1 MEDLYYQLCRKSI
14 LKNICSVCNRSVSK
28 DCIVSNISS
37 DICIVSNASIVGNV
51 SMLMCH

>member
-1 MEDLYYQLCRKSI
+1 MVEDLYYQLCRKSI
-14 LKNICSVCNRSVSK
+14 LKNICSVCNRVSK